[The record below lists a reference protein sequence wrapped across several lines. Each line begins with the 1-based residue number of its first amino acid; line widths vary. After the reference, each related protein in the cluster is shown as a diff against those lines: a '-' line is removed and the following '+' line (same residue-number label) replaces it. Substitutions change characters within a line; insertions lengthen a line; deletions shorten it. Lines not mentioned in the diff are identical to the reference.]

1 MTTGAGRGG
10 REVVAQIVVDEVVVI
25 IVHSVVVV
33 VFIVAEHEGVRRG
46 KSRLVKEIR
55 FLVWFT

>member
-1 MTTGAGRGG
+1 MTTWAGRGG

-25 IVHSVVVV
+25 VHGVVVV

-46 KSRLVKEIR
+46 KSRLVREIR